1 MTTTLTTVPVGET
14 PRATGAAT
22 ETARLVRE
30 YPLFA
35 NLPAPTQEQLAGLLE
50 TETYPEGARVFEL
63 GDVGDAMYFVARGR
77 VRFQTRDYTGTPVIL
92 EDGEAGDLFG
102 EVALFNEGTR
112 NADAL
117 ALEPTILLV
126 LRRDRLTDFLRV
138 CPEGSEYVIQRMASR
153 LTAANKILRRAT
165 VSVEEQVNAQ
175 RSFHDR
181 MVKRTVDLFGT
192 IPFFVGNLIF
202 ILAWLYI
209 FKRFG
214 WDDNNLD
221 VLIGIEGLLMTIL
234 LLMNQKREAKEES
247 VRDRAEYE
255 ATLHADN
262 SIKYLHEKVDTL
274 TAEVRRIKGGRS
286 SGH

>member
-1 MTTTLTTVPVGET
+1 MSVSLLNAPTAET
-14 PRATGAAT
+14 SPAVLL
-22 ETARLVRE
+22 LVRQ
-30 YPLFA
+30 YPLFTD
-35 NLPAPTQEQLAGLLE
+35 LSPATQERLSGLLALE
-50 TETYPEGARVFEL
+50 NYSEGATIFEL
-63 GDVGDAMYFVARGR
+63 GDIGDAMYFVCQGR
-77 VRFQTRDYTGTPVIL
+77 VRFQTRDYTGTAVVL
-92 EDGEAGDLFG
+92 EDSEAGDLFG
-102 EVALFNEGTR
+102 EVAMFNEGTR

-117 ALEPTILLV
+117 ALEDTALLV
-126 LRRDRLTDFLRV
+126 LRRDRLTEFLRT
-138 CPEGSEYVIQRMASR
+138 CPEGSEFVIQRMASR
-153 LTAANKILRRAT
+153 LASANKILRRAT
-165 VSVEEQVNAQ
+165 VSVEEQVIAQ

-181 MVKRTVDLFGT
+181 FLKRIVDVFGT
-192 IPFFVGNLIF
+192 FPFLVGNLVF

-262 SIKYLHEKVDTL
+262 SIKYLHEKVDSL
-274 TAEVRRIKGGRS
+274 AAELRQLQNGKMRR
-286 SGH
+286 